1 MPMKSALTFDH
12 KALQGAYETRR
23 YFAKFERITGHL
35 ARVTEMTMDEG
46 ILGRQEG
53 KVVQGY
59 LRALANTFTAL
70 SYKYLLSG
78 RVSDQLPSGLN
89 IDRTDSGFPIF
100 QEVLTLANDALN
112 AERHL
117 ATLPNQQKL
126 KQDMVRHILNEH
138 STPTRLQFAMAQRLY
153 YEELQ
158 GRALFWAQNDPQA
171 IWRGENSKGRGRY
184 LVHWASYDSQT
195 NVPVVYLMELEDT
208 GRTAL
213 PRDGERWPRA
223 QSHLMAQAVSALK
236 LVTIGHGFDQDFDD
250 LHPKKLRRVFLG
262 PMYSHWF
269 TEQNG
274 PLRDVLAEA
283 SGKEGLDWAL
293 AWTVETLWSKAITT
307 EKTGFFSS
315 ADREVFKLAKMG
327 EKGGNSGASQVRRSL
342 ILPQRAYQVL
352 EEQDPPG
359 MRGVRKYVLGSGDR
373 ILSYK

>member
-1 MPMKSALTFDH
+1 MRNDLTIDH

-23 YFAKFERITGHL
+23 YFAKFERIIGHL
-35 ARVTEMTMDEG
+35 ERVTAMTV
-46 ILGRQEG
+46 QEG
-53 KVVQGY
+53 TLDAEEGKIVTAY
-59 LRALANTFTAL
+59 LRALAGTFTAL
-70 SYKYLLSG
+70 SYKHLLSG

-89 IDRTDSGFPIF
+89 IDRTDSGFPIY
-100 QEVLTLANDALN
+100 QELLQLANDALN
-112 AERHL
+112 ADKHL
-117 ATLPNQQKL
+117 ANLPDQTQL

-138 STPTRLQFAMAQRLY
+138 STPTRLQFALSQRMY
-153 YEELQ
+153 YEQLQ

-171 IWRGENSKGRGRY
+171 VWQGNNSAGRGRY

-195 NVPVVYLMELEDT
+195 NVPVVYLLELEDS
-208 GRTAL
+208 GRHAL
-213 PRDGERWPRA
+213 PRDGERWPRV
-223 QSHLMAQAVSALK
+223 QSHLMAQAISALK
-236 LVTIGHGFDQDFDD
+236 LVTIGTGFDKDFDD
-250 LHPKKLRRVFLG
+250 LHPKKLRRIFLG

-293 AWTVETLWSKAITT
+293 SWTMETLWSREVTT

-315 ADREVFKLAKMG
+315 SDREIFKLAKMG
-327 EKGGNSGASQVRRSL
+327 DKGGNSGASQVRRSL

-352 EEQDPPG
+352 EERDPPG
-359 MRGVRKYVLGSGDR
+359 MQGVRKYVLGSGDR